1 MKSSKKN
8 TKPTEKKSFKKEH
21 KSTEKKKKQTAVA
34 SVTEIMPFT
43 HLYQQDIPIRKD
55 GVFWEILQVSSKDL
69 LNATETDLEFDNLC
83 FDKLY
88 RTYSGDIKF
97 IGMNFPSDTS
107 KQQEYIK
114 HKISQTTNEV
124 FIYEL
129 QDKLQELEWIQQN
142 LTTREYYLIFYSKN
156 LEEYRDNLGIIFRAL
171 SSGTTPLVK
180 KISAQKKI
188 EILYKLSNKNS
199 FI

>member
-1 MKSSKKN
+1 
-8 TKPTEKKSFKKEH
+8 
-21 KSTEKKKKQTAVA
+21 
-34 SVTEIMPFT
+34 MPFT

-55 GVFWEILQVSSKDL
+55 GMFWEILQISSKDL
-69 LNATETDLEFDNLC
+69 LNVTESDLEFDNLC

-107 KQQEYIK
+107 KQQAYIK
-114 HKISQTTNEV
+114 HKIAATTNEV
-124 FIYEL
+124 FLYEL
-129 QDKLQELEWIQQN
+129 QDKLRELEWIQQN
-142 LTTREYYLIFYSKN
+142 LTTREYYLVFFSKT
-156 LEEYRDNLGIIFRAL
+156 LEEYRDNLSTIQRAL
-171 SSGTTPLVK
+171 SGGNTPLVK
-180 KISAQKKI
+180 KIPAAKKM